1 MTCVVGM
8 IDPDNRVQYIA
19 SDSLYSDGSRAAVG
33 RLEKVYRSGPY
44 LLGFCGS
51 PRAIQLL
58 RYNTK
63 LPAPPQNPDHL
74 MAFMSSKFITHLRA
88 LFNENGM
95 VIKGDGVMEQL
106 GDMQVMVIVKGH
118 IFVIWS
124 DMQVDETAESYNA
137 IGSGED
143 LALGSLYSTE
153 GHPAESRVRM
163 AIAAA
168 SHHCESVG
176 GPVNLI
182 SMPYG

>member
-8 IDPDNRVQYIA
+8 VDPENRMQYLA

-33 RLEKVYRSGPY
+33 RLEKVYRAGDY
-44 LLGFCGS
+44 LIGFCGT

-63 LPAPPQNPDHL
+63 LPAPPKDPLHL
-74 MAFMSSKFITHLRA
+74 MGFMASDFIKHVRT
-88 LFNENGM
+88 LFNEAGL
-95 VIKGDGVMEQL
+95 VVKGDGVMEQL
-106 GDMQVMVIVKGH
+106 GDMQIMVVVRGH

-124 DMQVDETAESYNA
+124 DMQVDETVEDYNA

-153 GHPAESRVRM
+153 GHPAESRIHM

-176 GPVNLI
+176 GPVNLLDL
-182 SMPYG
+182 PY

>member
-8 IDPDNRVQYIA
+8 IDTENKVQYLA

-33 RLEKVYRSGPY
+33 RVEKVFQTGPY
-44 LLGFCGS
+44 LIGFCGS

-63 LPAPPQNPDHL
+63 LPAPPKDPAQL
-74 MAFMSSKFITHLRA
+74 LGFMASKFINHVRS
-88 LFNENGM
+88 LFNASGL
-95 VIKGDGVMEQL
+95 VLKGDGVMEQL
-106 GDMQVMVIVKGH
+106 GDMQLMVVVRGH
-118 IFVIWS
+118 IYVIWP
-124 DMQVDETAESYNA
+124 DMQVEETVENYNA
-137 IGSGED
+137 LGSGED

-153 GHPAESRVRM
+153 GEDPESRIRM

-168 SHHCESVG
+168 AHHCESVG

-182 SMPYG
+182 SASYR